1 MTSYP
6 RQTSSL
12 AQSWTS
18 LWNFLRLPTNDD
30 ILFEI
35 DGSNLFDSAEK
46 DYEEC
51 GSFVLGSKP
60 WDPTCQTKLA
70 LY

>member
-30 ILFEI
+30 IFFEV
-35 DGSNLFDSAEK
+35 DRSNLFNSAEK
-46 DYEEC
+46 DYEERV
-51 GSFVLGSKP
+51 GFELASKP
-60 WDPTCQTKLA
+60 WDPLCQARFA
-70 LY
+70 L

>member
-30 ILFEI
+30 IFFEI
-35 DGSNLFDSAEK
+35 DRSNLFDSAEK

-51 GSFVLGSKP
+51 IGFDLGSKP
-60 WDPTCQTKLA
+60 WDPLCQTRFA